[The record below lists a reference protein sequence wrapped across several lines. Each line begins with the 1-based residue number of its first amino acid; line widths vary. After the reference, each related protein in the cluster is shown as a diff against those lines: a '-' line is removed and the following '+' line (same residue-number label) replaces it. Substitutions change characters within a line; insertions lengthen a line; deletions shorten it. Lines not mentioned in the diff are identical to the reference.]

1 MRRHSILATLAFA
14 LILWVGWE
22 TLAQTRA
29 YGAPANPQ
37 EAQSAYN
44 SKCPGDK
51 DDDCKE

>member
-1 MRRHSILATLAFA
+1 MRRYFPLSTLACVLLV
-14 LILWVGWE
+14 LIGWE
-22 TLAQTRA
+22 TLAQTQA
-29 YGAPANPQ
+29 YGAPSHPQ

>member
-1 MRRHSILATLAFA
+1 MRRHSIHATLALA
-14 LILWVGWE
+14 LVLWVGWE
-22 TLAQTRA
+22 AAAQIQA

-37 EAQSAYN
+37 ETQSAYN